1 MEGFVRLFQLLS
13 RTASRATNPAAS
25 ASADTLEVVVRW
37 GEHAV
42 LQVAHSSPPR
52 AFHVGDTGGDPDA
65 PAIDFALDRRALGS
79 EHMPLA
85 LVDGEQVRVLVPA
98 GARAQLQLNHTLI
111 GELELAA
118 QGKLHDLAEP
128 AGARA
133 FVLPRGATAW
143 LQLGELQFVLTLGN
157 SENASSLA
165 PAREVDWKGQ
175 RWTLASFG
183 AHLGC
188 LLLFMLL
195 PPTQSV
201 LALGEVDS
209 SQHLVNF
216 VIDGR
221 ERQQEESFADGL
233 QGGSESADRQ
243 VGDEGRAGDPQQ
255 TVQPNRGA
263 ARGHAQRPAS
273 PHATVAPDPA
283 SAGIIGILRSAQL
296 TAPMAFTGEQAEGN
310 AVADV
315 YGNVLGP
322 TIGASFGAYG
332 SGMIGTGH
340 GGGGD
345 ASGTVG
351 SGGLGTVGSRDFGAG
366 GIGTGYGRGAGG
378 FGDRR
383 AHVPPASSGKVDIHG
398 SLAKEVI
405 RRVIQR
411 HLPEVRACYQQRLNA
426 RPDLQGRLAVK
437 FMIDGTGL
445 VRVAAKQASDL
456 HDDETDQC
464 IVSAVKRW
472 TFPQPEGGGVVTVT
486 YPFVLTQM

>member
-1 MEGFVRLFQLLS
+1 MRLFHKLLS
-13 RTASRATNPAAS
+13 RTASEEKPGAS
-25 ASADTLEVVVRW
+25 ASADTLEVVVQW
-37 GEHAV
+37 GPHAV
-42 LQVAHSSPPR
+42 LHVAHSSPPR
-52 AFHVGDTGGDPDA
+52 AFHVGDAGGDPDA
-65 PAIDFALDRRALGS
+65 PAIDFALDQRALGS

-85 LVDGEQVRVLVPA
+85 LVDGEEVRVLVPA
-98 GARAQLQLNHTLI
+98 GARAQLQLNQTLI
-111 GELELAA
+111 RDVELAA
-118 QGKLHDLAEP
+118 QGKLQDVAEP
-128 AGARA
+128 PGARA

-143 LQLGELQFVLTLGN
+143 LQLGELQFVLTLGS

-165 PAREVDWKGQ
+165 PARTVDWKGQ

-183 AHLGC
+183 AHLGL

-195 PPTQSV
+195 PPTSSV

-209 SQHLVNF
+209 GQHLVNF

-221 ERQQEESFADGL
+221 ERQLEERFASGL

-243 VGDEGRAGDPQQ
+243 VGDEGQAGDPQQ
-255 TVQPNRGA
+255 TVQPSRGA
-263 ARGHAQRPAS
+263 ARGHAQRPAI
-273 PHATVAPDPA
+273 PHETVAPDPA

-315 YGNVLGP
+315 YGNLMGP
-322 TIGASFGAYG
+322 TIGASFGAFG
-332 SGMIGTGH
+332 SGMIGKGR
-340 GGGGD
+340 GGGGHAD
-345 ASGTVG
+345 GTVG
-351 SGGLGTVGSRDFGAG
+351 SGGIGTVGWGAG
-366 GIGTGYGRGAGG
+366 GVGSGYGSGAGD

-383 AHVPPASSGKVDIHG
+383 PRVPRATGGGKVDIHG

-437 FMIDGTGL
+437 FMIDPTGL
-445 VRVAAKQASDL
+445 VRVAAKESSDL
-456 HDDETDQC
+456 NDAETDQC

-472 TFPQPEGGGVVTVT
+472 TFPQPEGGGVVMVT